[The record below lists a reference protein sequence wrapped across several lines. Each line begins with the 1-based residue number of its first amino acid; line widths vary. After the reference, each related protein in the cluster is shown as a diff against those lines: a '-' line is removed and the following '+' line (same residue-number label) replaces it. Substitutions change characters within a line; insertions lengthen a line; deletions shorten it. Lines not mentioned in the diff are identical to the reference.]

1 MRIFKKCVLGL
12 CAMPYRLVVVASR
25 RVVLCH
31 VELGRAVLYR
41 AARSATTYTVLRLRL
56 GSLCWARYRLYFS
69 SKYYPVREEAVFYL
83 GSCWPALRPM
93 ALELV
98 SESIQLRTMMETF
111 IIILVCH
118 HRTETKRADFT
129 EMSSGQHSTARY
141 QTVFRLLCARVY
153 YRVVA
158 LSVTAS

>member
-41 AARSATTYTVLRLRL
+41 AARSATTYTVLRL

-98 SESIQLRTMMETF
+98 SIHLRTMMETF

>member
-1 MRIFKKCVLGL
+1 
-12 CAMPYRLVVVASR
+12 MPYRLVVVASR

-31 VELGRAVLYR
+31 VDLGRAVLYR
-41 AARSATTYTVLRLRL
+41 AVRSATTYTVLRL

-98 SESIQLRTMMETF
+98 SIHLRTMMETF
-111 IIILVCH
+111 IIILFILVCH
-118 HRTETKRADFT
+118 HRTETKRADFTFT

>member
-1 MRIFKKCVLGL
+1 
-12 CAMPYRLVVVASR
+12 MPYRLVVVASR

-41 AARSATTYTVLRLRL
+41 AVRSATTYTVLRL

-111 IIILVCH
+111 IIICH
-118 HRTETKRADFT
+118 AIIGLKRN
-129 EMSSGQHSTARY
+129 ELILPR
-141 QTVFRLLCARVY
+141 
-153 YRVVA
+153 
-158 LSVTAS
+158 